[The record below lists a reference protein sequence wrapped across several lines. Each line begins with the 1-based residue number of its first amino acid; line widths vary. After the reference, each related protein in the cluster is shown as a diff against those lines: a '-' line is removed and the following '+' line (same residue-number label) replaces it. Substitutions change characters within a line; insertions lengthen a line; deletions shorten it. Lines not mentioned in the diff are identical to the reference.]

1 MENQIAKPAP
11 VPELNEIVTINER
24 DLLIENY
31 LPSLSNYQ
39 KVIKKFKIDL
49 GKDKTKDSDPYKL
62 SPNGN
67 YTQQKDYFIFYN
79 DNLKI
84 LIDLYQNYLKEY
96 IKQNDFSLF
105 FKKDN
110 LEKVMEEIQYEYKPE
125 ADYSYNPIKLISGFI
140 SNHWYQDIIEKSNI
154 LCYNLFKLKETIGL
168 YSDKISPETMCAVIV
183 SEKLFDEKLIVK
195 NFNDSKENSKCPKYF
210 KEIESLKNKK
220 IDDIEKLNLLDKKID
235 ELKREIMPE
244 NSTDRW
250 IDFCFILNIISEY
263 LKNFERSLETKS
275 DDLLKIMNI
284 IRIKLDYYLL
294 DYRFKYVENLS
305 PILDIKI
312 QRYKTL
318 CDSPEMTSI
327 FLEKGESRNFKRN
340 LREEIDKKAKN
351 IERSYQFQDISIEEI
366 INIARGINFN
376 RLEDIIDDYDR
387 IIRQKKD
394 ELETKKNEYLTFIAK
409 ESLNFV
415 LADNNNKNINYN
427 NNGIAKQ
434 ISSAQMNQF
443 LISDNVL
450 KEKKDKNTNT
460 TYGEKKEGSEDD
472 SEKLLEKRKNNLNSL
487 GIDSKDMNNDI
498 IDKIS
503 KSIQMWQNINKIK
516 DDIEILEKKKRR
528 IKDKFYYNIDFFD
541 CLRIHIIPD
550 SHNVNPEK
558 NIFQFHISGFTFFY
572 FRIHIFYYYIIY
584 IFIIHIII
592 LNIFFN
598 ILNFKLNYV
607 FLY

>member
-210 KEIESLKNKK
+210 KEIESLKNEK

-294 DYRFKYVENLS
+294 DYRFKFVENLS

-427 NNGIAKQ
+427 NNGITKQ

-528 IKDKFYYNIDFFD
+528 IKDKFYYNIDFFNSVKLF
-541 CLRIHIIPD
+541 CLLEKKHIEKDDFVGIILE
-550 SHNVNPEK
+550 EK
-558 NIFQFHISGFTFFY
+558 NKDKSHELREYSVKKLVG
-572 FRIHIFYYYIIY
+572 
-584 IFIIHIII
+584 
-592 LNIFFN
+592 LN
-598 ILNFKLNYV
+598 NY
-607 FLY
+607 

>member
-210 KEIESLKNKK
+210 KEIESLKNEK

-294 DYRFKYVENLS
+294 DYRFKFVENLS

-427 NNGIAKQ
+427 NNGITKQ

-443 LISDNVL
+443 LISDNIL

-528 IKDKFYYNIDFFD
+528 IKDKFYYNIDFFNSVKLF
-541 CLRIHIIPD
+541 CLLEKKHIEKDDFVGIILE
-550 SHNVNPEK
+550 EK
-558 NIFQFHISGFTFFY
+558 NKDKSHELREYSVKKLVG
-572 FRIHIFYYYIIY
+572 
-584 IFIIHIII
+584 
-592 LNIFFN
+592 LN
-598 ILNFKLNYV
+598 NY
-607 FLY
+607 

>member
-275 DDLLKIMNI
+275 DDLLKIMNK

-294 DYRFKYVENLS
+294 DYRFKFVENLS

-450 KEKKDKNTNT
+450 KEKKDNNANT
-460 TYGEKKEGSEDD
+460 TDGEKKEGSEDD

-528 IKDKFYYNIDFFD
+528 IKDKFYYNIDFFNSVKLF
-541 CLRIHIIPD
+541 CLLEKKHIEKDDFVGIILE
-550 SHNVNPEK
+550 EK
-558 NIFQFHISGFTFFY
+558 NKDKSHELREYSVKKLVG
-572 FRIHIFYYYIIY
+572 
-584 IFIIHIII
+584 
-592 LNIFFN
+592 LN
-598 ILNFKLNYV
+598 NY
-607 FLY
+607 

>member
-294 DYRFKYVENLS
+294 DYRFKFVENLS

-366 INIARGINFN
+366 INVARGINFN

-443 LISDNVL
+443 LISDNIL

-528 IKDKFYYNIDFFD
+528 IKDKFYYNIDFFNSVKLF
-541 CLRIHIIPD
+541 CLLEKKHIEKDDFVGIILE
-550 SHNVNPEK
+550 EK
-558 NIFQFHISGFTFFY
+558 NKDKSHELREYSVKKLVG
-572 FRIHIFYYYIIY
+572 
-584 IFIIHIII
+584 
-592 LNIFFN
+592 LN
-598 ILNFKLNYV
+598 NY
-607 FLY
+607 

>member
-49 GKDKTKDSDPYKL
+49 GKDKTKDSDPYTL

-84 LIDLYQNYLKEY
+84 LINLYQNYLKEY

-110 LEKVMEEIQYEYKPE
+110 LEKVMEEIEYEYKPQ

-140 SNHWYQDIIEKSNI
+140 SNYWYQDIIEKSNI
-154 LCYNLFKLKETIGL
+154 LCYNLFKLKEAIGL

-210 KEIESLKNKK
+210 KEIESLKNEK

-244 NSTDRW
+244 NSTDRM

-294 DYRFKYVENLS
+294 DYRFKFVENLS

-415 LADNNNKNINYN
+415 LADNNNKYINYN

-528 IKDKFYYNIDFFD
+528 IKDKFYYNIDFFNSVKLF
-541 CLRIHIIPD
+541 CLLEKKHIEKDDFVGIILE
-550 SHNVNPEK
+550 EK
-558 NIFQFHISGFTFFY
+558 NKDKSHELREYSVKKLVG
-572 FRIHIFYYYIIY
+572 
-584 IFIIHIII
+584 
-592 LNIFFN
+592 LN
-598 ILNFKLNYV
+598 NY
-607 FLY
+607 

>member
-49 GKDKTKDSDPYKL
+49 GKDKTKDSDPYTL

-84 LIDLYQNYLKEY
+84 LINLYQNYLKEY

-110 LEKVMEEIQYEYKPE
+110 LEKVMEEIEYEYKPQ

-140 SNHWYQDIIEKSNI
+140 SNYWYQDIIEKSNI
-154 LCYNLFKLKETIGL
+154 LCYNLFKLKEAIGL

-210 KEIESLKNKK
+210 KEIESLKNEK

-244 NSTDRW
+244 NSTDRM

-294 DYRFKYVENLS
+294 DYRFKFVENLS

-415 LADNNNKNINYN
+415 LADNNNNKYINYN

-516 DDIEILEKKKRR
+516 DDIEVLEKKKRR
-528 IKDKFYYNIDFFD
+528 IKDKFYYNIDFFNSVKLF
-541 CLRIHIIPD
+541 CLLEKKHIEKDDFVGIILE
-550 SHNVNPEK
+550 EK
-558 NIFQFHISGFTFFY
+558 NKDKSHELREYSVKKLVG
-572 FRIHIFYYYIIY
+572 
-584 IFIIHIII
+584 
-592 LNIFFN
+592 LN
-598 ILNFKLNYV
+598 NY
-607 FLY
+607 

>member
-49 GKDKTKDSDPYKL
+49 GKDKTKDSDPYTL

-84 LIDLYQNYLKEY
+84 LINLYQNYLKEY

-110 LEKVMEEIQYEYKPE
+110 LEKVMEEIEYEYKPQ

-140 SNHWYQDIIEKSNI
+140 SNYWYQDIIEKSNI
-154 LCYNLFKLKETIGL
+154 LCYNLFKLKEAIGL

-195 NFNDSKENSKCPKYF
+195 NFNDNKENSKCPKYF
-210 KEIESLKNKK
+210 KEIESLKNEK

-244 NSTDRW
+244 NSTDRM

-294 DYRFKYVENLS
+294 DYRFKFVENLS

-415 LADNNNKNINYN
+415 LADNNNKYINYN

-443 LISDNVL
+443 LISDNIL

-528 IKDKFYYNIDFFD
+528 IKDKFYYNIDFFNSVKLF
-541 CLRIHIIPD
+541 CLLEKKHIEKDDFVGIILE
-550 SHNVNPEK
+550 EK
-558 NIFQFHISGFTFFY
+558 NKDISHELREYSVKKLVG
-572 FRIHIFYYYIIY
+572 
-584 IFIIHIII
+584 
-592 LNIFFN
+592 LN
-598 ILNFKLNYV
+598 NY
-607 FLY
+607 

>member
-210 KEIESLKNKK
+210 KEIESLKNEK

-275 DDLLKIMNI
+275 DDLLKIMNK

-294 DYRFKYVENLS
+294 DYRFKFVENLS

-450 KEKKDKNTNT
+450 KEKKDNNANT
-460 TYGEKKEGSEDD
+460 TDGEKKEGSEDD

-528 IKDKFYYNIDFFD
+528 IKDKFYYNIDFFNSVKLF
-541 CLRIHIIPD
+541 CLLEKKHIEKDDFVGIILE
-550 SHNVNPEK
+550 EK
-558 NIFQFHISGFTFFY
+558 NKDKSHELREYSVKKLVG
-572 FRIHIFYYYIIY
+572 
-584 IFIIHIII
+584 
-592 LNIFFN
+592 LN
-598 ILNFKLNYV
+598 NY
-607 FLY
+607 

>member
-294 DYRFKYVENLS
+294 DYRFKFVENLS

-427 NNGIAKQ
+427 NNGITKQ

-450 KEKKDKNTNT
+450 KEKKDNNANT
-460 TYGEKKEGSEDD
+460 TDGEKKEGSEDD

-498 IDKIS
+498 IDKIP

-528 IKDKFYYNIDFFD
+528 IKDKFYYNIDFFNSVKLF
-541 CLRIHIIPD
+541 CLLEKKHIEKDDFVGIILE
-550 SHNVNPEK
+550 EK
-558 NIFQFHISGFTFFY
+558 NKDKSHELREYSVKKLVG
-572 FRIHIFYYYIIY
+572 
-584 IFIIHIII
+584 
-592 LNIFFN
+592 LN
-598 ILNFKLNYV
+598 NY
-607 FLY
+607 

>member
-39 KVIKKFKIDL
+39 KVIKKFKIVL

-67 YTQQKDYFIFYN
+67 YTQQKDYFIFCN

-110 LEKVMEEIQYEYKPE
+110 LEKVMEEIKYEYKPQ

-168 YSDKISPETMCAVIV
+168 YSDKISPETICAVIV

-210 KEIESLKNKK
+210 KEIESLKNEK
-220 IDDIEKLNLLDKKID
+220 IDDIEKLNLLEKKID

-250 IDFCFILNIISEY
+250 IDFCFIFNIISEY

-294 DYRFKYVENLS
+294 DYRFKFVENHS

-528 IKDKFYYNIDFFD
+528 IKDKFYYNIDFFNSVKLF
-541 CLRIHIIPD
+541 CLLEKKHIEKDDFVGIILE
-550 SHNVNPEK
+550 EK
-558 NIFQFHISGFTFFY
+558 NKDKSHELREYSVKKLVG
-572 FRIHIFYYYIIY
+572 
-584 IFIIHIII
+584 
-592 LNIFFN
+592 LN
-598 ILNFKLNYV
+598 NY
-607 FLY
+607 

>member
-294 DYRFKYVENLS
+294 DYRFKFVENLS

-427 NNGIAKQ
+427 NNGITKQ

-450 KEKKDKNTNT
+450 KEKKDNNANT
-460 TYGEKKEGSEDD
+460 TDGEKKEGSEDD

-528 IKDKFYYNIDFFD
+528 IKDKFYYNIDFFNSVKLF
-541 CLRIHIIPD
+541 CLLEKKHIEKDDFVGIILE
-550 SHNVNPEK
+550 EK
-558 NIFQFHISGFTFFY
+558 NKDKSHELREYSVKKLVG
-572 FRIHIFYYYIIY
+572 
-584 IFIIHIII
+584 
-592 LNIFFN
+592 LN
-598 ILNFKLNYV
+598 NY
-607 FLY
+607 

>member
-49 GKDKTKDSDPYKL
+49 GKDKTKDSDPYTL

-84 LIDLYQNYLKEY
+84 LINLYQNYLKEY

-110 LEKVMEEIQYEYKPE
+110 LEKVMEEIEYEYKPQ

-140 SNHWYQDIIEKSNI
+140 SNYWYQDIIEKSNI
-154 LCYNLFKLKETIGL
+154 LCYNLFKLKEAIGL

-210 KEIESLKNKK
+210 KEIESLKNEK

-244 NSTDRW
+244 NSTDRM

-294 DYRFKYVENLS
+294 DYRFKFVENLS

-415 LADNNNKNINYN
+415 LADNNNKYINYN

-528 IKDKFYYNIDFFD
+528 IKDKFYYNIDFFNSVKLF
-541 CLRIHIIPD
+541 CLLEKKHIEKDDFVGIILE
-550 SHNVNPEK
+550 EK
-558 NIFQFHISGFTFFY
+558 NKDKSHELREYSVKKLVG
-572 FRIHIFYYYIIY
+572 
-584 IFIIHIII
+584 
-592 LNIFFN
+592 LNN
-598 ILNFKLNYV
+598 S
-607 FLY
+607 

>member
-294 DYRFKYVENLS
+294 DYRFKFVENLS

-415 LADNNNKNINYN
+415 LADNNNKYINYN

-528 IKDKFYYNIDFFD
+528 IKDKFYYNIDFFNSVKLF
-541 CLRIHIIPD
+541 CLLEKKHIEKDDFVGIILE
-550 SHNVNPEK
+550 EK
-558 NIFQFHISGFTFFY
+558 NKDKSHELREYSVKKLVG
-572 FRIHIFYYYIIY
+572 
-584 IFIIHIII
+584 
-592 LNIFFN
+592 LN
-598 ILNFKLNYV
+598 NY
-607 FLY
+607 

>member
-39 KVIKKFKIDL
+39 KVIKKFKIVL

-210 KEIESLKNKK
+210 KEIESLKNEK

-294 DYRFKYVENLS
+294 DYRFKFVENLS

-450 KEKKDKNTNT
+450 KEKKDNNANT
-460 TYGEKKEGSEDD
+460 TDGEKKEGSEDD

-528 IKDKFYYNIDFFD
+528 IKDKFYYNIDFFNSVKLF
-541 CLRIHIIPD
+541 CLLEKKHIEKDDFVGIILE
-550 SHNVNPEK
+550 EK
-558 NIFQFHISGFTFFY
+558 NKDKSHELREYSVKKLVG
-572 FRIHIFYYYIIY
+572 
-584 IFIIHIII
+584 
-592 LNIFFN
+592 LN
-598 ILNFKLNYV
+598 NY
-607 FLY
+607 

>member
-49 GKDKTKDSDPYKL
+49 GKDKTKDSDPYTL

-84 LIDLYQNYLKEY
+84 LINLYQNYLKEY

-110 LEKVMEEIQYEYKPE
+110 LEKVMEEIEYEYKPQ

-140 SNHWYQDIIEKSNI
+140 SNYWYQDIIEKSNI
-154 LCYNLFKLKETIGL
+154 LCYNLFKLKEAIGL

-210 KEIESLKNKK
+210 KEIESLKNEK

-244 NSTDRW
+244 NSTDRM

-294 DYRFKYVENLS
+294 DYRFKFVENLS

-516 DDIEILEKKKRR
+516 DDIEVLEKKKRR
-528 IKDKFYYNIDFFD
+528 IKDKFYYNIDFFNSVKLF
-541 CLRIHIIPD
+541 CLLEKKHIEKDDFVGIILE
-550 SHNVNPEK
+550 EK
-558 NIFQFHISGFTFFY
+558 NKDKSHELREYSVKKLVG
-572 FRIHIFYYYIIY
+572 
-584 IFIIHIII
+584 
-592 LNIFFN
+592 LN
-598 ILNFKLNYV
+598 NY
-607 FLY
+607 

>member
-294 DYRFKYVENLS
+294 DYRFKFVENLS

-366 INIARGINFN
+366 INVARGINFN

-427 NNGIAKQ
+427 NNGITKQ

-460 TYGEKKEGSEDD
+460 TYGEKKEGSA
-472 SEKLLEKRKNNLNSL
+472 EKLLEKRKNNLNSL

-528 IKDKFYYNIDFFD
+528 IKDKFYYNIDFFNSVKLF
-541 CLRIHIIPD
+541 CLLEKKHIEKDDFVGIILE
-550 SHNVNPEK
+550 EK
-558 NIFQFHISGFTFFY
+558 NKDKSHELREYSVKKLVG
-572 FRIHIFYYYIIY
+572 
-584 IFIIHIII
+584 
-592 LNIFFN
+592 LN
-598 ILNFKLNYV
+598 NY
-607 FLY
+607 

>member
-250 IDFCFILNIISEY
+250 IDFCFILNRMSEY

-294 DYRFKYVENLS
+294 DYRFKFVENLS

-443 LISDNVL
+443 LISDNIL

-528 IKDKFYYNIDFFD
+528 IKDKFYYNIDFFNSVKLF
-541 CLRIHIIPD
+541 CLLEKKHIEKDDFVGIILE
-550 SHNVNPEK
+550 EK
-558 NIFQFHISGFTFFY
+558 NKDKSHELREYSVKKLVG
-572 FRIHIFYYYIIY
+572 
-584 IFIIHIII
+584 
-592 LNIFFN
+592 LN
-598 ILNFKLNYV
+598 NY
-607 FLY
+607 

>member
-210 KEIESLKNKK
+210 KEIESLKNEK

-275 DDLLKIMNI
+275 DDLLKIMNK

-294 DYRFKYVENLS
+294 DYRFKFVENLS

-443 LISDNVL
+443 LISDNIL

-528 IKDKFYYNIDFFD
+528 IKDKFYYNIDFFNSVKLF
-541 CLRIHIIPD
+541 CLLEKKHIEKDDFVGIILE
-550 SHNVNPEK
+550 EK
-558 NIFQFHISGFTFFY
+558 NKDKSHELREYSVKKLVG
-572 FRIHIFYYYIIY
+572 
-584 IFIIHIII
+584 
-592 LNIFFN
+592 LN
-598 ILNFKLNYV
+598 NY
-607 FLY
+607 

>member
-39 KVIKKFKIDL
+39 KVIKKFKIVL

-67 YTQQKDYFIFYN
+67 YTQEKDYFIFYN

-84 LIDLYQNYLKEY
+84 LIDLYQKYLKEY

-110 LEKVMEEIQYEYKPE
+110 LEKVMEEIEYEYKPQ

-140 SNHWYQDIIEKSNI
+140 SNYWYQDIIEKSNI

-210 KEIESLKNKK
+210 KEIESLKNEK

-294 DYRFKYVENLS
+294 DYRFKFVENLS

-443 LISDNVL
+443 LISDNIL

-528 IKDKFYYNIDFFD
+528 IKDKFYYNIDFFNSVKLF
-541 CLRIHIIPD
+541 CLLEKKHIEKDDFVGIILE
-550 SHNVNPEK
+550 EK
-558 NIFQFHISGFTFFY
+558 NKDKSHELREYSVKKLVG
-572 FRIHIFYYYIIY
+572 
-584 IFIIHIII
+584 
-592 LNIFFN
+592 LN
-598 ILNFKLNYV
+598 NY
-607 FLY
+607 

>member
-275 DDLLKIMNI
+275 DDLLKIMNK

-294 DYRFKYVENLS
+294 DYRFKFVENLS

-450 KEKKDKNTNT
+450 KEKKDNNANT
-460 TYGEKKEGSEDD
+460 TDVEKKEGSEDD

-528 IKDKFYYNIDFFD
+528 IKDKFYYNIDFFNSVKLF
-541 CLRIHIIPD
+541 CLLEKKHIEKDDFVGIILE
-550 SHNVNPEK
+550 EK
-558 NIFQFHISGFTFFY
+558 NKDKSHELREYSVKKLVG
-572 FRIHIFYYYIIY
+572 
-584 IFIIHIII
+584 
-592 LNIFFN
+592 LN
-598 ILNFKLNYV
+598 NY
-607 FLY
+607 

>member
-84 LIDLYQNYLKEY
+84 LIDLYQNYFKEY

-294 DYRFKYVENLS
+294 DYRFKFVENLS

-528 IKDKFYYNIDFFD
+528 IKDKFYYNIDFFNSVKLF
-541 CLRIHIIPD
+541 CLLEKKHIEKDDFVGIILE
-550 SHNVNPEK
+550 EK
-558 NIFQFHISGFTFFY
+558 NKDKSHELREYSVKKLVG
-572 FRIHIFYYYIIY
+572 
-584 IFIIHIII
+584 
-592 LNIFFN
+592 LN
-598 ILNFKLNYV
+598 NY
-607 FLY
+607 

>member
-275 DDLLKIMNI
+275 DDLLKIMNK

-294 DYRFKYVENLS
+294 DYRFKFVENLS

-427 NNGIAKQ
+427 SNGITKQ

-450 KEKKDKNTNT
+450 KEKKDNNANT
-460 TYGEKKEGSEDD
+460 TDGEKKEGSEDD

-528 IKDKFYYNIDFFD
+528 IKDKFYYNIDFFNSVKLF
-541 CLRIHIIPD
+541 CLLEKKHIEKDDFVGIILE
-550 SHNVNPEK
+550 EK
-558 NIFQFHISGFTFFY
+558 NKDKSHELREYSVKKLVG
-572 FRIHIFYYYIIY
+572 
-584 IFIIHIII
+584 
-592 LNIFFN
+592 LN
-598 ILNFKLNYV
+598 NY
-607 FLY
+607 

>member
-275 DDLLKIMNI
+275 DDLLKIMNK

-294 DYRFKYVENLS
+294 DYRFKFVENLS

-427 NNGIAKQ
+427 NNGITKQ

-450 KEKKDKNTNT
+450 KEKKDNNANT
-460 TYGEKKEGSEDD
+460 TDGEKKEGSEDD

-528 IKDKFYYNIDFFD
+528 IKDKFYYNIDFFNSVKLF
-541 CLRIHIIPD
+541 CLLEKKHIEKDDFVGIILE
-550 SHNVNPEK
+550 EK
-558 NIFQFHISGFTFFY
+558 NKDKSHELREYSVKKLVG
-572 FRIHIFYYYIIY
+572 
-584 IFIIHIII
+584 
-592 LNIFFN
+592 LN
-598 ILNFKLNYV
+598 NY
-607 FLY
+607 

>member
-39 KVIKKFKIDL
+39 KVIKKFKIVL

-110 LEKVMEEIQYEYKPE
+110 LEKVMEEIKYEYKPQ

-168 YSDKISPETMCAVIV
+168 YSDKISPETICAVIV

-210 KEIESLKNKK
+210 KEIESLKNEK
-220 IDDIEKLNLLDKKID
+220 IDDIEKLNLLEKKID

-250 IDFCFILNIISEY
+250 IDFCFIFNIISEY

-294 DYRFKYVENLS
+294 DYRFKFVENHS

-376 RLEDIIDDYDR
+376 RLEDIMDDYDR

-528 IKDKFYYNIDFFD
+528 IKDKFYYNIDFFNSVKLF
-541 CLRIHIIPD
+541 CLLEKKHIEKDDFVGIILE
-550 SHNVNPEK
+550 EK
-558 NIFQFHISGFTFFY
+558 NKDKSHELREYSVKKLVG
-572 FRIHIFYYYIIY
+572 
-584 IFIIHIII
+584 
-592 LNIFFN
+592 LN
-598 ILNFKLNYV
+598 NY
-607 FLY
+607 

>member
-250 IDFCFILNIISEY
+250 IDFCFILNRMSEY

-294 DYRFKYVENLS
+294 DYRFKFVENLS

-427 NNGIAKQ
+427 NNGITKQ

-528 IKDKFYYNIDFFD
+528 IKDKFYYNIDFFNSVKLF
-541 CLRIHIIPD
+541 CLLEKKHIEKDDFVGIILE
-550 SHNVNPEK
+550 EK
-558 NIFQFHISGFTFFY
+558 NKDKSHELREYSVKKLVG
-572 FRIHIFYYYIIY
+572 
-584 IFIIHIII
+584 
-592 LNIFFN
+592 LN
-598 ILNFKLNYV
+598 NY
-607 FLY
+607 

>member
-110 LEKVMEEIQYEYKPE
+110 LEKVMEEIQYEYKPQ

-294 DYRFKYVENLS
+294 DYRFKFVENLS

-443 LISDNVL
+443 LISDNIL

-528 IKDKFYYNIDFFD
+528 IKDKFYYNIDFFNSVKLF
-541 CLRIHIIPD
+541 CLLEKKHIEKDDFVGIILE
-550 SHNVNPEK
+550 EK
-558 NIFQFHISGFTFFY
+558 NKDKSHELREYSVKKLVG
-572 FRIHIFYYYIIY
+572 
-584 IFIIHIII
+584 
-592 LNIFFN
+592 LN
-598 ILNFKLNYV
+598 NY
-607 FLY
+607 

>member
-1 MENQIAKPAP
+1 MENQVAKPAP

-210 KEIESLKNKK
+210 KEIESLKNEK

-294 DYRFKYVENLS
+294 DYRFKFVENLS

-427 NNGIAKQ
+427 NNGITKQ

-450 KEKKDKNTNT
+450 KEKKDNNANT
-460 TYGEKKEGSEDD
+460 TDGEKKEGSEDD

-528 IKDKFYYNIDFFD
+528 IKDKFYYNIDFFNSVKLF
-541 CLRIHIIPD
+541 CLLEKKHIEKDDFVGIILE
-550 SHNVNPEK
+550 EK
-558 NIFQFHISGFTFFY
+558 NKDKSHELREYSVKKLVG
-572 FRIHIFYYYIIY
+572 
-584 IFIIHIII
+584 
-592 LNIFFN
+592 LN
-598 ILNFKLNYV
+598 NY
-607 FLY
+607 

>member
-49 GKDKTKDSDPYKL
+49 GKDKTKDSDPYTL

-110 LEKVMEEIQYEYKPE
+110 LEKVMEEIEYEYKPQ
-125 ADYSYNPIKLISGFI
+125 ADYSYNPIKLVSGFI
-140 SNHWYQDIIEKSNI
+140 SNYWYQDIIEKSNI
-154 LCYNLFKLKETIGL
+154 LCYNLFKLKEAIGL

-210 KEIESLKNKK
+210 KEIESLKNEK

-244 NSTDRW
+244 NSTDRM

-294 DYRFKYVENLS
+294 DYRFKFVENLS

-415 LADNNNKNINYN
+415 LADNNNKYINYN

-528 IKDKFYYNIDFFD
+528 IKDKFYYNIDFFNSVKLF
-541 CLRIHIIPD
+541 CLLEKKHIEKDDFVGIILE
-550 SHNVNPEK
+550 EK
-558 NIFQFHISGFTFFY
+558 NKDKSHELREYSVKKLVG
-572 FRIHIFYYYIIY
+572 
-584 IFIIHIII
+584 
-592 LNIFFN
+592 LN
-598 ILNFKLNYV
+598 NY
-607 FLY
+607 

>member
-195 NFNDSKENSKCPKYF
+195 NFNDSKENSKCHKYF
-210 KEIESLKNKK
+210 KEIESLKNEK

-294 DYRFKYVENLS
+294 DYRFKFVENLS

-394 ELETKKNEYLTFIAK
+394 ELESKKNEYLTFIAK

-443 LISDNVL
+443 LISDNIL

-528 IKDKFYYNIDFFD
+528 IKDKFYYNIDFFNSVKLF
-541 CLRIHIIPD
+541 CLLEKKHIEKDDFVGIILE
-550 SHNVNPEK
+550 EK
-558 NIFQFHISGFTFFY
+558 NKDKSHELREYSVKKLVG
-572 FRIHIFYYYIIY
+572 
-584 IFIIHIII
+584 
-592 LNIFFN
+592 LN
-598 ILNFKLNYV
+598 NY
-607 FLY
+607 

>member
-275 DDLLKIMNI
+275 DDLLKIMNK

-294 DYRFKYVENLS
+294 DYRFKFVENLS

-528 IKDKFYYNIDFFD
+528 IKDKFYYNIDFFNSVKLF
-541 CLRIHIIPD
+541 CLLEKKHIEKDDFVGIILE
-550 SHNVNPEK
+550 EK
-558 NIFQFHISGFTFFY
+558 NKDKSHELREYSVKKLVG
-572 FRIHIFYYYIIY
+572 
-584 IFIIHIII
+584 
-592 LNIFFN
+592 LN
-598 ILNFKLNYV
+598 NY
-607 FLY
+607 

>member
-49 GKDKTKDSDPYKL
+49 GKDKTKDSDPYTL

-110 LEKVMEEIQYEYKPE
+110 LEKVMEEIEYEYKPQ

-154 LCYNLFKLKETIGL
+154 LCYNLFKLKEAIGL
-168 YSDKISPETMCAVIV
+168 YSDKISPEKMCAVIV

-210 KEIESLKNKK
+210 KEIESLKNEK
-220 IDDIEKLNLLDKKID
+220 INDIEKLNLLDKKID

-244 NSTDRW
+244 NSTDRM

-294 DYRFKYVENLS
+294 DYRFKFVENLS

-528 IKDKFYYNIDFFD
+528 IKDKFYYNIDFFNSVKLF
-541 CLRIHIIPD
+541 CLLEKKHIEKDDFVGIILE
-550 SHNVNPEK
+550 EK
-558 NIFQFHISGFTFFY
+558 NKDKSHELREYSVKKLVG
-572 FRIHIFYYYIIY
+572 
-584 IFIIHIII
+584 
-592 LNIFFN
+592 LN
-598 ILNFKLNYV
+598 NY
-607 FLY
+607 

>member
-294 DYRFKYVENLS
+294 DYRFKFVENLS

-443 LISDNVL
+443 LISDNIL

-528 IKDKFYYNIDFFD
+528 IKDKFYYNIDFFNSVKLF
-541 CLRIHIIPD
+541 CLLEKKHIEKDDFVGIILE
-550 SHNVNPEK
+550 EK
-558 NIFQFHISGFTFFY
+558 NKDKSHELREYSVKKLVG
-572 FRIHIFYYYIIY
+572 
-584 IFIIHIII
+584 
-592 LNIFFN
+592 LN
-598 ILNFKLNYV
+598 NY
-607 FLY
+607 

>member
-140 SNHWYQDIIEKSNI
+140 SNYWYQDIIEKSNI

-210 KEIESLKNKK
+210 KEIESLKNEK

-294 DYRFKYVENLS
+294 DYRFKFVENLS

-427 NNGIAKQ
+427 NNGITKQ

-450 KEKKDKNTNT
+450 KEKKDNNANT
-460 TYGEKKEGSEDD
+460 TDGEKKEGSEDD

-528 IKDKFYYNIDFFD
+528 IKDKFYYNIDFFNSVKLF
-541 CLRIHIIPD
+541 CLLEKKHIEKDDFVGIILE
-550 SHNVNPEK
+550 EK
-558 NIFQFHISGFTFFY
+558 NKDKSHELREYSVKKLVG
-572 FRIHIFYYYIIY
+572 
-584 IFIIHIII
+584 
-592 LNIFFN
+592 LN
-598 ILNFKLNYV
+598 NY
-607 FLY
+607 

>member
-210 KEIESLKNKK
+210 KEIESLKNEK

-294 DYRFKYVENLS
+294 DYRFKFVENLS

-415 LADNNNKNINYN
+415 LADNNNKYINYN

-443 LISDNVL
+443 LISDNIL

-528 IKDKFYYNIDFFD
+528 IKDKFYYNIDFFNSVKLF
-541 CLRIHIIPD
+541 CLLEKKHIEKDDFVGIILE
-550 SHNVNPEK
+550 EK
-558 NIFQFHISGFTFFY
+558 NKDKSHELREYSVKKLVG
-572 FRIHIFYYYIIY
+572 
-584 IFIIHIII
+584 
-592 LNIFFN
+592 LN
-598 ILNFKLNYV
+598 NY
-607 FLY
+607 

>member
-210 KEIESLKNKK
+210 KEIESLKNEK

-275 DDLLKIMNI
+275 DDLLKIMNK

-294 DYRFKYVENLS
+294 DYRFKFVENLS

-427 NNGIAKQ
+427 NNGITKQ

-450 KEKKDKNTNT
+450 KEKKDNNANT
-460 TYGEKKEGSEDD
+460 TDGEKKEGSEDD

-528 IKDKFYYNIDFFD
+528 IKDKFYYNIDFFNSVKLF
-541 CLRIHIIPD
+541 CLLEKKHIEKDDFVGIILE
-550 SHNVNPEK
+550 EK
-558 NIFQFHISGFTFFY
+558 NKDKSHELREYSVKKLVG
-572 FRIHIFYYYIIY
+572 
-584 IFIIHIII
+584 
-592 LNIFFN
+592 LN
-598 ILNFKLNYV
+598 NY
-607 FLY
+607 

>member
-110 LEKVMEEIQYEYKPE
+110 LEKVMEEIEYEYKPQ

-275 DDLLKIMNI
+275 DDLLKIMNK

-294 DYRFKYVENLS
+294 DYRFKFVENLS

-528 IKDKFYYNIDFFD
+528 IKDKFYYNIDFFNSVKLF
-541 CLRIHIIPD
+541 CLLEKKHIEKDDFVGIILE
-550 SHNVNPEK
+550 EK
-558 NIFQFHISGFTFFY
+558 NKDKSHELREYSVKKLVG
-572 FRIHIFYYYIIY
+572 
-584 IFIIHIII
+584 
-592 LNIFFN
+592 LN
-598 ILNFKLNYV
+598 NY
-607 FLY
+607 

>member
-1 MENQIAKPAP
+1 
-11 VPELNEIVTINER
+11 
-24 DLLIENY
+24 
-31 LPSLSNYQ
+31 
-39 KVIKKFKIDL
+39 
-49 GKDKTKDSDPYKL
+49 
-62 SPNGN
+62 
-67 YTQQKDYFIFYN
+67 
-79 DNLKI
+79 
-84 LIDLYQNYLKEY
+84 
-96 IKQNDFSLF
+96 
-105 FKKDN
+105 
-110 LEKVMEEIQYEYKPE
+110 
-125 ADYSYNPIKLISGFI
+125 
-140 SNHWYQDIIEKSNI
+140 
-154 LCYNLFKLKETIGL
+154 
-168 YSDKISPETMCAVIV
+168 
-183 SEKLFDEKLIVK
+183 
-195 NFNDSKENSKCPKYF
+195 
-210 KEIESLKNKK
+210 
-220 IDDIEKLNLLDKKID
+220 
-235 ELKREIMPE
+235 
-244 NSTDRW
+244 
-250 IDFCFILNIISEY
+250 
-263 LKNFERSLETKS
+263 
-275 DDLLKIMNI
+275 MNI

-294 DYRFKYVENLS
+294 DYRFKFVENHS

-427 NNGIAKQ
+427 NNGITKQ

-450 KEKKDKNTNT
+450 KEKKDNNANT
-460 TYGEKKEGSEDD
+460 TDGEKKEGSEDD

-528 IKDKFYYNIDFFD
+528 IKDKFYYNIDFFNSVELF
-541 CLRIHIIPD
+541 CLLEKKHIEKDDFVGIILE
-550 SHNVNPEK
+550 EK
-558 NIFQFHISGFTFFY
+558 NKDKSHELREYSVKKLVG
-572 FRIHIFYYYIIY
+572 
-584 IFIIHIII
+584 
-592 LNIFFN
+592 LN
-598 ILNFKLNYV
+598 NY
-607 FLY
+607 

>member
-49 GKDKTKDSDPYKL
+49 GKDKTKDSDPYTL

-84 LIDLYQNYLKEY
+84 LINLYQNYLKEY

-110 LEKVMEEIQYEYKPE
+110 LEKVMEEIEYEYKPQ

-140 SNHWYQDIIEKSNI
+140 SNYWYQDIIEKSNI
-154 LCYNLFKLKETIGL
+154 LCYNLFKLKEAIGL

-210 KEIESLKNKK
+210 KEIESLKNEK

-244 NSTDRW
+244 NSTDRM

-294 DYRFKYVENLS
+294 DYRFKFVENLS

-415 LADNNNKNINYN
+415 LADNNNKYINYN

-443 LISDNVL
+443 LISDNIL

-528 IKDKFYYNIDFFD
+528 IKDKFYYNIDFFNSVKLF
-541 CLRIHIIPD
+541 CLLEKKHIEKDDFVGIILE
-550 SHNVNPEK
+550 EK
-558 NIFQFHISGFTFFY
+558 NKDKSHELREYSVKKLVG
-572 FRIHIFYYYIIY
+572 
-584 IFIIHIII
+584 
-592 LNIFFN
+592 LN
-598 ILNFKLNYV
+598 NY
-607 FLY
+607 

>member
-67 YTQQKDYFIFYN
+67 YTQEKDYFIFYN

-110 LEKVMEEIQYEYKPE
+110 LEKVMEEIEYEYKPQ
-125 ADYSYNPIKLISGFI
+125 ADNSYNPIKLISGFI
-140 SNHWYQDIIEKSNI
+140 SNYWYQDIIEKSNI

-210 KEIESLKNKK
+210 KEIESLKNEK

-294 DYRFKYVENLS
+294 DYRFKFVENLS

-528 IKDKFYYNIDFFD
+528 IKDKFYYNIDFFNSVKLF
-541 CLRIHIIPD
+541 CLLEKKHIEKDDFVGIILE
-550 SHNVNPEK
+550 EK
-558 NIFQFHISGFTFFY
+558 NKDKSHELREYSVKKLVG
-572 FRIHIFYYYIIY
+572 
-584 IFIIHIII
+584 
-592 LNIFFN
+592 LN
-598 ILNFKLNYV
+598 NY
-607 FLY
+607 